1 MSAPVD
7 TGLLAAALAMN
18 DSDNEGAGQPQRVQT
33 DAQRKAS
40 AAIASAIAVSGSVEA
55 DMVPQVCV
63 CVASC
68 VWASPRCWVTDGCMR
83 AAGVGRQGSRSA
95 PPSSSCCVGLA
106 TSCISVGGP
115 LRARLRA
122 YAVSP
127 TPRRSGTLASSACPG
142 RVGCVSPPPPP
153 DTRART
159 RAQVQTQQVV
169 TASDT
174 ELVTPGRLDASVP
187 RGGTERPAPRAAV
200 NQAAA
205 RGAPGQCEREN
216 KPGKL
221 HRSGQ
226 QKAAAVRA
234 EAAPA
239 NPSGQPSAG
248 GAAVTLVDDE
258 LAAATDFTSAE
269 QALSGGSNGAK
280 KRKQGTSTASG
291 PSTKRAANASKAK
304 ETTSE
309 PPVAVMTPTPGDGGH
324 GAVAEPMTTLASQQ
338 ARVLPAIEQPEAT
351 GAAADGRGKPGV
363 KLPNPNDKEYKAQMR
378 AFKEQHLLRL
388 KQYVAEAGTLK
399 DGWEIQVSRRAN
411 SSRQCDI
418 YFISPEGEKFR
429 SKDEVRLDPM

>member
-1 MSAPVD
+1 M
-7 TGLLAAALAMN
+7 
-18 DSDNEGAGQPQRVQT
+18 
-33 DAQRKAS
+33 
-40 AAIASAIAVSGSVEA
+40 
-55 DMVPQVCV
+55 
-63 CVASC
+63 
-68 VWASPRCWVTDGCMR
+68 
-83 AAGVGRQGSRSA
+83 
-95 PPSSSCCVGLA
+95 
-106 TSCISVGGP
+106 
-115 LRARLRA
+115 
-122 YAVSP
+122 
-127 TPRRSGTLASSACPG
+127 
-142 RVGCVSPPPPP
+142 
-153 DTRART
+153 
-159 RAQVQTQQVV
+159 
-169 TASDT
+169 
-174 ELVTPGRLDASVP
+174 
-187 RGGTERPAPRAAV
+187 ERPAPRAAV

-205 RGAPGQCEREN
+205 HGAPGQGERES

-234 EAAPA
+234 GAAPA

-304 ETTSE
+304 ETTPE

-324 GAVAEPMTTLASQQ
+324 GAVAEPMTTTTLAPQQ

-378 AFKEQHLLRL
+378 AIKEQHLLRL

-411 SSRQCDI
+411 SSKQCDI
-418 YFISPEGEKFR
+418 YFISPEGKRFR